1 LQKKTRSILDEL
13 SEIRLTKSKLDR
25 GNIVESRGLNVINSC
40 INLINTIRESHDPD
54 TALDLERRLLNSIKS
69 QDTSKFSRGIKR
81 AKMRK

>member
-1 LQKKTRSILDEL
+1 MQKKTRSILDEL
-13 SEIRLTKSKLDR
+13 SEISLTKSKLDR